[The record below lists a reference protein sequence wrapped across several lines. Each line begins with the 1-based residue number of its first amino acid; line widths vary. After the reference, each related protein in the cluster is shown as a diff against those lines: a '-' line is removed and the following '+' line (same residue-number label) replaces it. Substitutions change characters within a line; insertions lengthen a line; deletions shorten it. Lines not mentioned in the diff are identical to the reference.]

1 MKKKAPKGVIIYL
14 GKSRIDGKEVV
25 AILTFESGNMK
36 TGNMTQVWFMRSD
49 VDPVTAEKEGL
60 DESVCGNCLHRRHKG
75 KKGSCYVN
83 LGQAPLQVYKS
94 YKRGLYP
101 VFDPEI
107 HGELLRWRKTRFGA
121 YGDPACVPFECL
133 EPIAKLSMSTT
144 GYTHQ
149 VEHKNFDPRIATLC
163 MVSADSPK
171 QAKKYHDMNYRTFR
185 VANPNDNLYPNE
197 IPCAFE
203 SGGVQCIDC
212 GLCNTGKKE
221 SRVSEAPSIVVTIHG
236 TNAKKFKTASLIPTL
251 QVA

>member
-1 MKKKAPKGVIIYL
+1 MKKKAPKGVILYL
-14 GKSRIDGKEVV
+14 GKSKIDGKEIV
-25 AILTFESGNMK
+25 AILTFESGNKK
-36 TGNMTQVWFMRSD
+36 TGNMTQVWFIRTD
-49 VDPVTAEKEGL
+49 VDPVTAEKEGY
-60 DESVCGNCLHRRHKG
+60 DESVCGDCIHRGRKG
-75 KKGSCYVN
+75 KKKRSCYVN
-83 LGQAPLQVYKS
+83 LGQAPQQVYKS
-94 YKRGLYP
+94 YKKGLYP

-171 QAKKYHDMNYRTFR
+171 QAKKYHDKGYRTFR
-185 VANPNDNLYPNE
+185 VAVPNDNLYPNE

-212 GLCNTGKKE
+212 GLCDTAG
-221 SRVSEAPSIVVTIHG
+221 SDAPSIVATVHG
-236 TNAKKFKTASLIPTL
+236 TGANNFQTATLIPTL

>member
-1 MKKKAPKGVIIYL
+1 MKKKAPKGVILYL
-14 GKSRIDGKEVV
+14 GKSKIDGKEVV
-25 AILTFESGNMK
+25 AILTFESGNVK
-36 TGNMTQVWFMRSD
+36 TGNMTQVWFIRTD
-49 VDPVTAEKEGL
+49 VDPVTAEKEGH
-60 DESVCGNCLHRRHKG
+60 DESVCGDCIHRGHKG
-75 KKGSCYVN
+75 KKKKRSCYVN

-94 YKRGLYP
+94 YKKGLYP
-101 VFDPEI
+101 VFDPTI

-171 QAKKYHDMNYRTFR
+171 QAKKYHDKGYRTFR
-185 VANPNDNLYPNE
+185 VAVPNDNLYPNE

-212 GLCNTGKKE
+212 GLCDTAG
-221 SRVSEAPSIVVTIHG
+221 SDAPSIVVTIHG
-236 TNAKKFKTASLIPTL
+236 TGAKKFKTATLIPTL